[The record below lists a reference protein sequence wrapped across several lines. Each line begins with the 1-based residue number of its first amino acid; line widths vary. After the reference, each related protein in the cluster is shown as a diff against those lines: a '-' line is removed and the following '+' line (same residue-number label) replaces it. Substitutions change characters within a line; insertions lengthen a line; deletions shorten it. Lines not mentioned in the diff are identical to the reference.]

1 MNILFYRHFTKAYKK
16 LPYKIKK
23 QFNMRLKLFA
33 EDPFHP
39 LLYNHALHGEW
50 QHFRSIN
57 VTGDIRAIY
66 QFINNDTAEFVLI
79 DTHTNLYS

>member
-1 MNILFYRHFTKAYKK
+1 MIILFHRHFTKAYKK
-16 LPYKIKK
+16 LPHKIKK
-23 QFNMRLKLFA
+23 QFNARLKLFA

-66 QFINNDTAEFVLI
+66 QFIDNDTAEFVLI
-79 DTHTNLYS
+79 DTHTDLYS